1 MIEVLVW
8 PGLAYDAPVLMP
20 YFLSDTM
27 TMVLFWVLVPYD
39 VLVVSPY
46 FWVKVAL
53 GIATGLFIP
62 GRIVGLLAC
71 ALGNA
76 AIVSYTAFAVG
87 HLGSLFNLTLPNQ
100 PTSLSSALIG
110 LLMMSIF
117 LFVGVVWWFV
127 GRIMR
132 WAFYKIAHAVS

>member
-62 GRIVGLLAC
+62 GRIC
-71 ALGNA
+71 W
-76 AIVSYTAFAVG
+76 T
-87 HLGSLFNLTLPNQ
+87 
-100 PTSLSSALIG
+100 
-110 LLMMSIF
+110 
-117 LFVGVVWWFV
+117 VGVCV
-127 GRIMR
+127 GECRNSLIHGIR
-132 WAFYKIAHAVS
+132 RRASG